1 MNIAKTTEKMIAFYE
16 GALHD
21 INHFVK
27 VHAYARTIGLLE
39 QLDAETQTT
48 LEVAAIVHDIAC
60 PLCRLKYGKAA
71 GHLQELE
78 GPALAQELLSGLW
91 EQERIDR
98 VCFLVAHHHTYSDVD
113 GTDRQILLE
122 ADFLVN
128 ADEGKASAE
137 AIARMRETV
146 FKPAAGI
153 RLLDSMYQ
161 KVNSQQ

>member
-98 VCFLVAHHHTYSDVD
+98 VCFLVAHHHTYNDVEGPD
-113 GTDRQILLE
+113 WQILLE

-137 AIARMRETV
+137 AIARMREPV
-146 FKPAAGI
+146 FKTAAGI

-161 KVNSQQ
+161 KENSQQ